1 MNLDPIFQEIDDVFD
16 MHRFA
21 IEVHSAEGIDGSAAY
36 AAGQP
41 WLLDYNLLESAVYAP
56 RATMFGEYL
65 HSSLAAM
72 CASYWVSLVMNHSFR
87 DGNKRVG
94 LGYTSSDAYGIL
106 TII

>member
-21 IEVHSAEGIDGSAAY
+21 IEEHSAEGIDGSGVHAV
-36 AAGQP
+36 GQP
-41 WLLDYNLLESAVYAP
+41 WLLEDNLLEGAVNAP

-72 CASYWVSLVMNHSFR
+72 CASYGVSLVMNHSFR

>member
-1 MNLDPIFQEIDDVFD
+1 MDLDPIFLEVDDVID

-21 IEVHSAEGIDGSAAY
+21 IGEYSAEGIDGSAAY

-72 CASYWVSLVMNHSFR
+72 CASYGVSLVMNHSFR